1 MAHLLYLASSS
12 ASRKYLLEQAHI
24 PFVCVQQTADE
35 SECDHSLP
43 LEKLVAAIAAYKM
56 EHVIMPVGKYEG
68 ELAYVITADTLAQDA
83 DGTIQ
88 GKPLDRADAIQKI
101 KSARDGSHIS
111 TGFCL
116 EKKQWNGERWET
128 VARHEE
134 VVSATCRYVVP
145 DQAIEYYLDN
155 TQALSASGAIIL
167 EGFGQQFLETVNGS
181 YSTIIGLPLA
191 EVRSALQKFGFFK

>member
-1 MAHLLYLASSS
+1 MVHLLYLASSS
-12 ASRKYLLEQAHI
+12 ASRKQLLHESKI

-35 SECDHSLP
+35 SHCDHSLP
-43 LEKLVAAIAAYKM
+43 LEKLVATIAAYKM
-56 EHVIMPVGKYEG
+56 EHVVMPAGKREG
-68 ELAYVITADTLAQDA
+68 ELAYVITADTLAQDV

-88 GKPLDRADAIQKI
+88 GKPFDRADAVAKI
-101 KSARDGSHIS
+101 KSARNGSHIS

-116 EKKQWNGERWET
+116 EKKRWNGEQWET

-155 TQALSASGAIIL
+155 TSALSASGAIIL
-167 EGFGQQFLETVNGS
+167 EGFGQQFLQTVNGS

-191 EVRSALQKFGFFK
+191 EVRAALQELGFFD